1 MGVGGGQRSDGP
13 RVGGSGGCGKPR
25 HLSSSSSGTEGPHR
39 YSDENSRPAGQTPPS
54 TAGSPPTTTAASA
67 NPSSSSEEDECRSD
81 GGGAAA
87 AAARCVAKRTSAR
100 RSRSRSSGCG
110 PPSAS
115 HSAAAYAAIESCWAA
130 RPEVADGSSSF
141 RLASQATISVW
152 NSRQVAA
159 GAGGTFAE
167 GGAGGTRTKEEE
179 EEAGAAG
186 AAAGGSGG
194 EVTGAGVRS
203 WRFLTASVSSAAR
216 RLRFLG
222 FLILDAGL
230 GNMRRASRAGTQSVV
245 TAATNSVW
253 TAQPLYITP
262 PFSIGEACS

>member
-1 MGVGGGQRSDGP
+1 MGVGGGQRSHGP

-141 RLASQATISVW
+141 RLASQATISAW

-159 GAGGTFAE
+159 GAGGAFAA
-167 GGAGGTRTKEEE
+167 GGAGGTKAKE
-179 EEAGAAG
+179 EEAGAAAR

-194 EVTGAGVRS
+194 EATGAGVRS
-203 WRFLTASVSSAAR
+203 WRSSTAGAFSEAAC
-216 RLRFLG
+216 RLCFLG
-222 FLILDAGL
+222 FLILAAGL
-230 GNMRRASRAGTQSVV
+230 GNMSSERDESGRRARGADDGPSFG
-245 TAATNSVW
+245 
-253 TAQPLYITP
+253 
-262 PFSIGEACS
+262 

>member
-1 MGVGGGQRSDGP
+1 MGGGQRSDGP

-179 EEAGAAG
+179 EAGAAG

-194 EVTGAGVRS
+194 KVTGAGVRS
-203 WRFLTASVSSAAR
+203 WRFVTASVSSAAR

-230 GNMRRASRAGTQSVV
+230 GNMRRASRAGTGRHPQGPP
-245 TAATNSVW
+245 TARLCA
-253 TAQPLYITP
+253 ADFITP
-262 PFSIGEACS
+262 PIGLFP